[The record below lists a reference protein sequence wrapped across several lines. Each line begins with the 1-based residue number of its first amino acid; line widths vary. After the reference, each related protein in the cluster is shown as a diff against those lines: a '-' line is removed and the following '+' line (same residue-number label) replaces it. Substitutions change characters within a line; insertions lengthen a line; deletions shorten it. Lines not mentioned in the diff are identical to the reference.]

1 MESSETLVNI
11 GQLTQH
17 NIPAGLNLCVDIL
30 KSFSTCC
37 SMDSTLYHFLK
48 HMILLGTSEFRHC
61 S

>member
-48 HMILLGTSEFRHC
+48 HMILLGTS
-61 S
+61 